1 MEIASA
7 NKNLVMQGADGL
19 GNLLVVRLKLSSSF
33 VKLDQDI
40 LVLQQRC
47 PQLLFFRISSCALV
61 SHPTLI
67 GVNIQVQAGPFIG
80 GNRLS

>member
-19 GNLLVVRLKLSSSF
+19 GNLLVVRLKLASSF

-40 LVLQQRC
+40 LVL
-47 PQLLFFRISSCALV
+47 
-61 SHPTLI
+61 
-67 GVNIQVQAGPFIG
+67 
-80 GNRLS
+80 